1 MPASDD
7 TTLDIDLPATFD
19 GLRDGLAAIEH
30 HCGAAGLPHAV
41 VARTLTVFEEIFTNT
56 VKYGYGE
63 RAGGRIRAI
72 LSGGDP
78 LRLVLEDSAPP
89 FDPTAWD
96 SSADLATDLADRPI
110 GRHGIALVMGLSRSA
125 RWQKLSPGNRL
136 TLELAG
142 RGEAPR

>member
-1 MPASDD
+1 MPVSPDI
-7 TTLDIDLPATFD
+7 TLDLDLPATFD

-30 HCGAAGLPHAV
+30 HCVAAGLPHTV

-63 RAGGRIRAI
+63 RGEGRIRAM
-72 LSGGDP
+72 LTGGDP
-78 LRLVLEDSAPP
+78 LRLVFEDSAPP

-96 SSADLATDLADRPI
+96 SSADLATDLAERPI
-110 GRHGIALVMGLSRSA
+110 GRHGIALVMGLSRTA

-136 TLELAG
+136 TLELTAAG
-142 RGEAPR
+142 